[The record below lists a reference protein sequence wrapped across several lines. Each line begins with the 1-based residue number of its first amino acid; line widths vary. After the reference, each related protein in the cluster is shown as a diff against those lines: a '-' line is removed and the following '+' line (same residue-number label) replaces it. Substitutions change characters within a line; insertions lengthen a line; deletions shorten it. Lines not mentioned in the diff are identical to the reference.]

1 MGRGMCVD
9 TRVIPIALGEH
20 TLITLTYLWG
30 ACVPHLPACARVC
43 MRACVCEG
51 ITMCVYHLCVWL
63 LSTYVCDY
71 THKNFTT
78 LDYSLLP
85 SALCL
90 LICVAL
96 WLCLRTRLCI
106 DDLLLWYLWSLCH
119 TRILISSS
127 VMCESRNISGYLS
140 VWFGVLCCG
149 VVWRASIRI
158 CFVFVFVN
166 ELR

>member
-1 MGRGMCVD
+1 MCRYPCD
-9 TRVIPIALGEH
+9 THSTKRTHTLI

-30 ACVPHLPACARVC
+30 ACVPHLPACAC
-43 MRACVCEG
+43 ACACVREG
-51 ITMCVYHLCVWL
+51 IAMYVYHLCVWL
-63 LSTYVCDY
+63 LPTYVCDY